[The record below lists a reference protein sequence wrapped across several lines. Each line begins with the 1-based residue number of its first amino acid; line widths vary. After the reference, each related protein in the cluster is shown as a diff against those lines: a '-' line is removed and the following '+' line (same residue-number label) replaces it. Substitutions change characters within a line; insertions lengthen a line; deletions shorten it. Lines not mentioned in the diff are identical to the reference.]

1 MQITAQDLT
10 TIAGIIT
17 LLNGREV
24 EVEVDG
30 TFTSF
35 NDQFIEEAK
44 TVVTFI
50 SRSGNWYCPFDQIII
65 LNELGEGTISLTEG
79 DAWDSYGDV
88 VLPIKV
94 QVSVPLTAEIL
105 LKKRIGIL

>member
-1 MQITAQDLT
+1 MQLTAMDLT
-10 TIAGIIT
+10 TIPGILI
-17 LLNGREV
+17 LLNDREV
-24 EVEVDG
+24 QVEEDG
-30 TFTSF
+30 TFTTF
-35 NDQFIEEAK
+35 NDQFIEVEK
-44 TVVTFI
+44 TVITFN
-50 SRSGNWYCPFDQIII
+50 SRSSNWYCPYDQVIV

-88 VLPIKV
+88 VLPIKI